1 METTGPKPLG
11 RTAEATLRRLADGDL
26 SFPLD
31 WVALQHLK
39 RLGFVE
45 ENSQSGWKITEEGRR
60 AIRGR
65 TS

>member
-11 RTAEATLRRLADGDL
+11 RTEETTLRRLAEGDL

-39 RLGFVE
+39 RLGFAE
-45 ENSQSGWKITEEGRR
+45 ETAHAGWKITEDGRR

-65 TS
+65 TP

>member
-1 METTGPKPLG
+1 MGAK
-11 RTAEATLRRLADGDL
+11 L
-26 SFPLD
+26 STELPLD

-45 ENSQSGWKITEEGRR
+45 ENPQSGWKITEEGRR
-60 AIRGR
+60 AIRSR

>member
-11 RTAEATLRRLADGDL
+11 RTEETTLRRLADGDV

-45 ENSQSGWKITEEGRR
+45 ETAHAGWKITEDGRR

-65 TS
+65 VP

>member
-1 METTGPKPLG
+1 MDTTSQKPLG
-11 RTAEATLRRLADGDL
+11 RAAEATLRRLADGDL

-45 ENSQSGWKITEEGRR
+45 ENPQSGWKITEEGRR
-60 AIRGR
+60 AIRSR

>member
-1 METTGPKPLG
+1 METTQQKPLS
-11 RTAEATLRRLADGDL
+11 RAAEATLRRLADGDV

-45 ENSQSGWKITEEGRR
+45 ETTHAGWKITEDGRR

-65 TS
+65 TT

>member
-1 METTGPKPLG
+1 METTEPKPLG
-11 RTAEATLRRLADGDL
+11 RTAESTLRRLADGDL

-31 WVALQHLK
+31 WVALQHL
-39 RLGFVE
+39 RQLGFVE
-45 ENSQSGWKITEEGRR
+45 ESAQSGWKITEEGRR